1 MHETDNNFTIGLIMS
16 RLNGKIAIVT
26 GAGRGIGKEISLK
39 FAEEGAKVIVNDLG
53 GERDGT
59 GEGKVADNV
68 VKEILDN
75 GGEAVANYDSVGSVQ
90 GGQNIFQTALNSFG
104 GLDILINNA
113 GILRDKTLYNME
125 ESEWDAIME
134 VHLKG
139 HYNCTRPFVRYIKD
153 NNRLNCRIIN
163 MSSVSGLF
171 GNFGQTNYGAA
182 KAGIAGFTRSLA
194 LEVTK
199 YKCTVNTLS
208 PGAATRLTL
217 DLINAAGREYD
228 ENDWTQGPEQ
238 IAPVVTWLCSE
249 DAQEVTSQIIHSQGG
264 ILGIM
269 QQPAV
274 IKSFT
279 TDNLW
284 TLELLDKLMP
294 ELIEAKKAHDKE
306 VMESASPKKV

>member
-1 MHETDNNFTIGLIMS
+1 MS

-284 TLELLDKLMP
+284 TLELLDKLIP

>member
-1 MHETDNNFTIGLIMS
+1 MG

-39 FAEEGAKVIVNDLG
+39 FAEEGAKVVVNDLG
-53 GERDGT
+53 GDRDGS
-59 GEGKVADNV
+59 GEGKIADEV
-68 VKEILDN
+68 VNEIKAI
-75 GGEAVANYDSVGSVQ
+75 GGQAVANYDTVATVR
-90 GGQNIFQTALNSFG
+90 GGENIFETAINSFNSV
-104 GLDILINNA
+104 DILVNNA

-125 ESEWDAIME
+125 EDEWDAIMA

-139 HYNCTRPFVRYIKD
+139 HYNCTRPFVKYIKD
-153 NNRLNCRIIN
+153 TNKTNCRILN

-199 YKCTVNTLS
+199 FKCTVNTIS

-217 DLINAAGREYD
+217 DLMQAAGREYD
-228 ENDWTQGPEQ
+228 ENDWSQGPEQ
-238 IAPVVTWLCSE
+238 IAPIVAWLCTDE
-249 DAQEVTSQIIHSQGG
+249 AKDITSQIIHSQGG
-264 ILGIM
+264 IVGIM

-284 TLELLDKLMP
+284 TLDQLDKLIP
-294 ELIEAKKAHDKE
+294 ELVEAKKHHDKQVE
-306 VMESASPKKV
+306 ENGSPKKV

>member
-1 MHETDNNFTIGLIMS
+1 MG

-39 FAEEGAKVIVNDLG
+39 FAEEGAKVVVNDLG
-53 GERDGT
+53 GDRDGS
-59 GEGKVADNV
+59 GEGKIADEV
-68 VKEILDN
+68 VNEIKAI
-75 GGEAVANYDSVGSVQ
+75 GGQAVANYDTVATVR
-90 GGQNIFQTALNSFG
+90 GGENIFETAINSFNSV
-104 GLDILINNA
+104 DILVNNA

-125 ESEWDAIME
+125 EDEWDAIMA

-139 HYNCTRPFVRYIKD
+139 HYNCTRPFVKYIKD
-153 NNRLNCRIIN
+153 NNKTNCRILN

-199 YKCTVNTLS
+199 FKCTVNTIS

-217 DLINAAGREYD
+217 DLMQAAGREYD
-228 ENDWTQGPEQ
+228 ENDWSQGPEQ
-238 IAPVVTWLCSE
+238 IAPIVAWLCTDE
-249 DAQEVTSQIIHSQGG
+249 AKDITSQIIHSQGG
-264 ILGIM
+264 IVGIM

-284 TLELLDKLMP
+284 TLDQLDKLIP
-294 ELIEAKKAHDKE
+294 ELVEAKKHHDKQVE
-306 VMESASPKKV
+306 ENGSPKKV